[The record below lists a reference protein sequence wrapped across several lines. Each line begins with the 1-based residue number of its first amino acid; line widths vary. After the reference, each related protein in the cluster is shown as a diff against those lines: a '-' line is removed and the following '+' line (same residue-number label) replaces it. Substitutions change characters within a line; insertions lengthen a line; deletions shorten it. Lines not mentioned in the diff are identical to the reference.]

1 VARLS
6 IENMALSR
14 LVLQDATGAQ
24 AVATDRPGLVL
35 ITCFP
40 FTSAPPG
47 GTLRF
52 VAGARLIVAP
62 A

>member
-1 VARLS
+1 
-6 IENMALSR
+6 MALSR